1 MPPGTPTVKRL
12 SRRDKE
18 LASAIL
24 DGVDQYLVAHAV
36 NKITLRVAVR
46 VRIKARFAVNGPAL
60 SKKRNAES
68 RPHSRSRRAAAQS
81 ILDCVAALGK
91 GWAIPC
97 GLRLAK
103 IDCAVAEHYLICR
116 MDH

>member
-1 MPPGTPTVKRL
+1 M
-12 SRRDKE
+12 
-18 LASAIL
+18 
-24 DGVDQYLVAHAV
+24 LVVHAENRV
-36 NKITLRVAVR
+36 TFRVAVS
-46 VRIKARFAVNGPAL
+46 VRIKARFAVNGPVL

-68 RPHSRSRRAAAQS
+68 RRHSRSRRAAAQS

-103 IDCAVAEHYLICR
+103 IDCAAAEHYLIFR

>member
-1 MPPGTPTVKRL
+1 MV
-12 SRRDKE
+12 
-18 LASAIL
+18 
-24 DGVDQYLVAHAV
+24 HAV
-36 NKITLRVAVR
+36 NKVTLRVAVLR
-46 VRIKARFAVNGPAL
+46 SAEAVRIKARFAVNGPVL

-68 RPHSRSRRAAAQS
+68 HQHSRSRRAAAQS

-103 IDCAVAEHYLICR
+103 IDCAVAEHYLIYR

>member
-1 MPPGTPTVKRL
+1 M
-12 SRRDKE
+12 
-18 LASAIL
+18 
-24 DGVDQYLVAHAV
+24 LVVHAV
-36 NKITLRVAVR
+36 NKVTLRVAVR
-46 VRIKARFAVNGPAL
+46 VRIKARFAANGPVL
-60 SKKRNAES
+60 SKKRNAEA

-91 GWAIPC
+91 DRAIPC

-103 IDCAVAEHYLICR
+103 IDCAAAECYLIYH

>member
-1 MPPGTPTVKRL
+1 MV
-12 SRRDKE
+12 
-18 LASAIL
+18 
-24 DGVDQYLVAHAV
+24 HAV
-36 NKITLRVAVR
+36 NKVTLRVAVL
-46 VRIKARFAVNGPAL
+46 VRIKARFAVNGPVL

-68 RPHSRSRRAAAQS
+68 HQHSRSRRAAAQS

-103 IDCAVAEHYLICR
+103 IDCVVAEHYLIYR
-116 MDH
+116 LDH

>member
-1 MPPGTPTVKRL
+1 ML
-12 SRRDKE
+12 
-18 LASAIL
+18 L
-24 DGVDQYLVAHAV
+24 LVVHVV
-36 NKITLRVAVR
+36 NKVTLRVTVR
-46 VRIKARFAVNGPAL
+46 ARIKARFAANGPVL

-81 ILDCVAALGK
+81 ILDGVAALGK
-91 GWAIPC
+91 DRARAGPVSVANALGLPC

-103 IDCAVAEHYLICR
+103 IDCAVAEHYLIYH

>member
-1 MPPGTPTVKRL
+1 MLPAPAG
-12 SRRDKE
+12 
-18 LASAIL
+18 
-24 DGVDQYLVAHAV
+24 LVVHAE
-36 NKITLRVAVR
+36 NKVTFRVAVWG
-46 VRIKARFAVNGPAL
+46 RIKARFAVNGPAL

-68 RPHSRSRRAAAQS
+68 PPHSRSRRAAAQS

-91 GWAIPC
+91 DWAIPC

-103 IDCAVAEHYLICR
+103 IDCAAAEHYLIFR